1 MQLSWRENFD
11 GRENWTTQYRIRGT
25 VAPEQWGSLHMPF
38 EGYIHDPAELSV
50 ALDGRRGLPEIG
62 NGKLDFSGASASFP
76 QLGWVKEK
84 GGSADV
90 VFDLV
95 FSPEEVRTNNIALR
109 AAGLEADASLVIDRH
124 GLASLE
130 LPRLFMAKNLFSLS
144 LRRGNDAIYDVYVQ
158 AKEFDTL
165 PLLTSLF
172 SPEVENS
179 NSKTSTTTLADMRLH
194 AQADI
199 LYADDGMEMSQA
211 VGRGTYLNGVWTE
224 AALSG
229 RWGTDKTISLSL
241 TPQATG
247 QQQLKINSNDAGQ
260 VMRGLGIYASGV
272 DGTLD
277 IEANVRQFE
286 GRSTMGGKVK
296 IDKFRVINSPSFASM
311 LTDRSME
318 RISDTLEREG
328 ISFDKLR
335 ADFRFFD
342 GILEIDKARV
352 YGAQLGLTLN
362 GQVDQRYDELNLKGT
377 LVPAYGLNSLLGNV
391 PLIGDLLMGGKGK
404 GLFAVNFRVRGSV
417 NKPDV
422 IVNPLSAIAPGFLRE
437 VFGVFD
443 SDPKTKREKEQKGQ
457 QIEQHRGA
465 NTPVHPPQEQKQ
477 GEQGTEGKT
486 PLSPAFLPEDITIQ
500 SLPPR

>member
-1 MQLSWRENFD
+1 
-11 GRENWTTQYRIRGT
+11 
-25 VAPEQWGSLHMPF
+25 
-38 EGYIHDPAELSV
+38 
-50 ALDGRRGLPEIG
+50 
-62 NGKLDFSGASASFP
+62 
-76 QLGWVKEK
+76 
-84 GGSADV
+84 
-90 VFDLV
+90 
-95 FSPEEVRTNNIALR
+95 
-109 AAGLEADASLVIDRH
+109 
-124 GLASLE
+124 
-130 LPRLFMAKNLFSLS
+130 
-144 LRRGNDAIYDVYVQ
+144 
-158 AKEFDTL
+158 
-165 PLLTSLF
+165 
-172 SPEVENS
+172 
-179 NSKTSTTTLADMRLH
+179 
-194 AQADI
+194 
-199 LYADDGMEMSQA
+199 
-211 VGRGTYLNGVWTE
+211 
-224 AALSG
+224 
-229 RWGTDKTISLSL
+229 
-241 TPQATG
+241 
-247 QQQLKINSNDAGQ
+247 
-260 VMRGLGIYASGV
+260 
-272 DGTLD
+272 
-277 IEANVRQFE
+277 
-286 GRSTMGGKVK
+286 MGGKVK